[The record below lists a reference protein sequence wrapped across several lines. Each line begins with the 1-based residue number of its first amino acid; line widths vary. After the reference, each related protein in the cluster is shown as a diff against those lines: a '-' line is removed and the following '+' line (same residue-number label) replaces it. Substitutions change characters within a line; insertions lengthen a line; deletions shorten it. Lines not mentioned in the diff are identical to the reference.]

1 MITSVG
7 QPEIVTGVKS
17 FEDSVKKN
25 QCSFIIFFK
34 NLKFCIIRVFTL
46 LFFAISDL

>member
-17 FEDSVKKN
+17 FEDAVKK
-25 QCSFIIFFK
+25 SMFFHH
-34 NLKFCIIRVFTL
+34 
-46 LFFAISDL
+46 FF

>member
-17 FEDSVKKN
+17 FEDSVKKFN
-25 QCSFIIFFK
+25 VLSSSVLRIWSFA
-34 NLKFCIIRVFTL
+34 L
-46 LFFAISDL
+46 